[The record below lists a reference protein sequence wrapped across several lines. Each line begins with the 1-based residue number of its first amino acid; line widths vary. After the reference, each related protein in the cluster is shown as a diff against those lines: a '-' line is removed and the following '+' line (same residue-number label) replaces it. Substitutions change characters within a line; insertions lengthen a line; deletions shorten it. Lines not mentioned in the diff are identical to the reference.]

1 MQTDI
6 IKLFLIQKGQKDCIY
21 EILKQK
27 LPIDRTR
34 KSGDK
39 KLAIVLV
46 GPLIFVYFFVFF
58 CMCSMKCQILI
69 HIYI

>member
-34 KSGDK
+34 KQTRATKSGDK

-46 GPLIFVYFFVFF
+46 GPLIFVYFLCFFV
-58 CMCSMKCQILI
+58 CAP
-69 HIYI
+69 